1 MSILREVEE
10 FVIRYSEEHIPESF
24 VYHSIEHSRFVANMV
39 STIAEAERLDKKNME
54 IVIIAAWFHDLGYS
68 KSHDDHEE
76 EGCKIT
82 REFLEAKNLD
92 DDFIVQVEKCIRAT
106 KLGVEPETLNEKI
119 LSDADLSHAGKG
131 NFMELSDLYRKEVCN
146 FEEGKCSK
154 LGYWEKTLNF
164 LNSIT
169 FHTNYAKEHL
179 DKVKTEN
186 IEKVQKRIKKIKM
199 NKKAEKEA
207 KALKSTARGTETVFR
222 LTARNQINLSS
233 IADNKANIMLTINS
247 VLVSVLVSTSAINLE
262 RDFSLLIPGL
272 ILVVSCL
279 ISLVFAILSVRPKVS
294 SGRFS
299 EDDIKKK
306 DVNLLFFGNFYN
318 MGYPKYEDAVKEMIG
333 DYDFLYNNL
342 IKDQYSLGKV
352 LSKKYRLLTLAYNFF
367 MFGFILSV
375 VTFFIFFLF

>member
-1 MSILREVEE
+1 
-10 FVIRYSEEHIPESF
+10 
-24 VYHSIEHSRFVANMV
+24 
-39 STIAEAERLDKKNME
+39 
-54 IVIIAAWFHDLGYS
+54 
-68 KSHDDHEE
+68 
-76 EGCKIT
+76 
-82 REFLEAKNLD
+82 
-92 DDFIVQVEKCIRAT
+92 
-106 KLGVEPETLNEKI
+106 
-119 LSDADLSHAGKG
+119 
-131 NFMELSDLYRKEVCN
+131 
-146 FEEGKCSK
+146 
-154 LGYWEKTLNF
+154 
-164 LNSIT
+164 
-169 FHTNYAKEHL
+169 
-179 DKVKTEN
+179 
-186 IEKVQKRIKKIKM
+186 
-199 NKKAEKEA
+199 
-207 KALKSTARGTETVFR
+207 
-222 LTARNQINLSS
+222 
-233 IADNKANIMLTINS
+233 MLTINS

>member
-1 MSILREVEE
+1 
-10 FVIRYSEEHIPESF
+10 
-24 VYHSIEHSRFVANMV
+24 
-39 STIAEAERLDKKNME
+39 ME

-154 LGYWEKTLNF
+154 LGYWEKNAQF
-164 LNSIT
+164 SE
-169 FHTNYAKEHL
+169 FYYFSYNYAKEHL

-207 KALKSTARGTETVFR
+207 KALKSTARGTE
-222 LTARNQINLSS
+222 NC
-233 IADNKANIMLTINS
+233 
-247 VLVSVLVSTSAINLE
+247 
-262 RDFSLLIPGL
+262 FSPD
-272 ILVVSCL
+272 CQK
-279 ISLVFAILSVRPKVS
+279 P
-294 SGRFS
+294 
-299 EDDIKKK
+299 
-306 DVNLLFFGNFYN
+306 N
-318 MGYPKYEDAVKEMIG
+318 
-333 DYDFLYNNL
+333 
-342 IKDQYSLGKV
+342 
-352 LSKKYRLLTLAYNFF
+352 
-367 MFGFILSV
+367 
-375 VTFFIFFLF
+375 